1 MKEYELALKNDEVTT
16 AYLEAKH
23 SWPVGTC
30 DEHMDNHIKYDA
42 EEAAHIEKM
51 RQESISTLDMA
62 ESIVVR
68 LISWL
73 DELELQRGANEI
85 TSEWVHDAT
94 KLASQANQSL
104 KLVGQLK
111 REIGVDSQLM
121 LAEAQLASVMG
132 SLVHV
137 LAPHPELL
145 DQVELHLS
153 ALKQPS
159 HTIVDA
165 EFMIDDE

>member
-1 MKEYELALKNDEVTT
+1 
-16 AYLEAKH
+16 
-23 SWPVGTC
+23 
-30 DEHMDNHIKYDA
+30 MDNHIKYDA

-85 TSEWVHDAT
+85 TSEGVHDAT